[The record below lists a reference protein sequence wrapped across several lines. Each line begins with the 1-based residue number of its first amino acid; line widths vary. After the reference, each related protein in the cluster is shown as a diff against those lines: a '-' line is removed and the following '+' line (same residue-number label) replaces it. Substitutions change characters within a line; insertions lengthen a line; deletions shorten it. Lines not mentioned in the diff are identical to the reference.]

1 MRTSTSYHMMRCGL
15 TRMMLLGSLFLSSVT
30 AGLKADG
37 SDLCSSSAILSEMRS
52 YYPVPI
58 SASPDGKLIVARAKP
73 EGQTDSGLVVIDS
86 QSHKVIRS
94 LKWSD
99 PMIHVLWRADGQS
112 VSFFSQEKGTN
123 LRHLIVW
130 KLEDGTTREIPT
142 PATFNQPHVLWS
154 PDGSKLA
161 FSQETRAT
169 VIVSASGSAQP
180 IVYPGKFAIFAW
192 SSDSLNLALIP
203 DNESQQVIVVDAS
216 SPRLVQRI
224 ATKISGKVVDVAWQP
239 RKNMLLL
246 VEHKDGSRYVVEYD
260 PAKETERILFSWNLD
275 LRSPAWLP
283 PGQGYIF
290 QRLQNG
296 TGDLFIGSEKDGVE
310 PRRLPLD
317 GISDFREVLP
327 DGKTIAATH
336 RSVGPVE
343 VLRVPLDEAKP
354 EVLATANLSALGTV
368 SPEPVLVPSFDGVKI
383 PLLVWHSPNAN
394 EKSRTV
400 VVRVHGNLHGAE
412 TPVWQEDIQMYLK
425 HGVDFIGVNY
435 RGSSGYGS
443 QFEKAGNDEQR
454 ARDVIAACDY
464 AHSALG
470 APYDR
475 IVVLGHSNGATIAL
489 AAGLL
494 QPNHMGVLVIASLP
508 GPPYGW
514 QGFGFSKRW
523 GLQVIGLHGEKDR
536 IVPPT
541 VAQRF
546 IERAFGSDVLAPLD
560 KHWYVLRDEDHV
572 LHLDSSWAIVH
583 SVILRQLGL
592 ITCDKID
599 KTIRAPD

>member
-1 MRTSTSYHMMRCGL
+1 
-15 TRMMLLGSLFLSSVT
+15 
-30 AGLKADG
+30 
-37 SDLCSSSAILSEMRS
+37 
-52 YYPVPI
+52 
-58 SASPDGKLIVARAKP
+58 
-73 EGQTDSGLVVIDS
+73 
-86 QSHKVIRS
+86 
-94 LKWSD
+94 
-99 PMIHVLWRADGQS
+99 MIHVLWRPNGQS
-112 VSFFSQEKGTN
+112 ASFFSQEKGTN

-130 KLEDGTTREIPT
+130 NLENGTTREIPT
-142 PATFNQPHVLWS
+142 PSTFNQPHVLWS

-161 FSQETRAT
+161 FSLETKAT
-169 VIVSASGSAQP
+169 VIVSASGSTQP

-203 DNESQQVIVVDAS
+203 DDESHRVIVVDAS
-216 SPRLVQRI
+216 TPRLVQGI
-224 ATKISGKVVDVAWQP
+224 TTKTSGKVVDIAWQP

-246 VEHKDGSRYVVEYD
+246 VEHKDGSRYVVEHD

-283 PGQGYIF
+283 QGYIF

-317 GISDFREVLP
+317 GISDFREILP
-327 DGKTIAATH
+327 DGKTIAVTH

-343 VLRVPLDEAKP
+343 ILRVPLDETKP

-368 SPEPVLVPSFDGVKI
+368 SPEQVFVPSFDGMKI

-454 ARDVIAACDY
+454 ARDIIAACEY

-470 APYDR
+470 MSYER
-475 IVVLGHSNGATIAL
+475 VVVLGHSNGATIAMG
-489 AAGLL
+489 AGLI
-494 QPNHMGVLVIASLP
+494 QPDHMGILVLASLP
-508 GPPYGW
+508 GLPIGW
-514 QGFGFSKRW
+514 QGYGSSEAKRP
-523 GLQVIGLHGEKDR
+523 QVVLAMHGEKDR
-536 IVPPT
+536 HLPPPF
-541 VAQRF
+541 ARAL
-546 IERAFGSDVLAPLD
+546 IEKVFGQDVLAPLP
-560 KHWYVLRDEDHV
+560 KHWQILPYEDHV
-572 LHLDSSWAIVH
+572 LHLDSSWAVVH
-583 SVILRQLGL
+583 ATILRELGL
-592 ITCDKID
+592 IACDHMTNND
-599 KTIRAPD
+599 